1 MRHYLGI
8 AASILVTTAVA
19 VVSYSVNMK
28 VSSERAAVTRL
39 RIALVDETQR
49 IRELQAE
56 LRTRAALPEMQR
68 WNDVSLHM
76 TAPQATQFLASPV
89 QLAAFAAQPEGDG
102 AAAAGTPALRY
113 AVTEAIPGA
122 AEAAPTVPA
131 VPAPRALVKA
141 AYAQPAPEPE
151 LPVADAPPP
160 EVVEGQ

>member
-19 VVSYSVNMK
+19 VASYSVNMK
-28 VSSERAAVTRL
+28 VSAERAAVTRL

-89 QLAAFAAQPEGDG
+89 QLAAFAARPDDG
-102 AAAAGTPALRY
+102 AAAGAPALRY

-122 AEAAPTVPA
+122 ADPAPAAPV

-141 AYAQPAPEPE
+141 AYAPPAEAPPPA
-151 LPVADAPPP
+151 LPAADAPPP